1 VELAMYN
8 ALNLC
13 QPSIPP
19 RSILY
24 QLPPIGIGTHGV
36 ESLTSYINRLADAH
50 CLTPGALIV
59 EMIAPQVK
67 SGLVRQ
73 ITSRGLN
80 TLFNRSHT
88 LNGTGELA
96 YNFTQTLEALT
107 LRNDLRSLTL
117 LNWSDVL
124 LTRGFMRIHKA
135 WCPQCYHEWR
145 VLGKNSYDPLLWSIA
160 SVTVCHV
167 HQESLQ
173 DICPHC
179 HQNDLPLLTWQSRN
193 AYCSRCSGLLSS
205 NDFIPKTKTSNVN
218 SSRLDRWNLFVVE
231 SLGDLV
237 GFTSSSH
244 YPSKSQV
251 HQKILTAINKTT
263 AGNIAA
269 FAKLL
274 NLPKNTV
281 WGWYQNKSFPPIDS
295 LLKIIDLLNL
305 SLLEFLLNDI
315 DTLDLDIIGKTGV
328 SKKIGLKRKSPQK
341 FNSLL
346 VQETLLDMLDKPEDL
361 VLSIQEISSKLGYD
375 RRLLTRH
382 FPDLCREI
390 VLKRT
395 QAKKS
400 SHLKTIEDCCHEV
413 RTVTLTISERGEY
426 PTEALVSQSLSK
438 PSFLRYQQVRS
449 AFKDAQREV
458 TMKTSSSTYRRD
470 NASNI

>member
-218 SSRLDRWNLFVVE
+218 SSRLDSWNLFVVE

-315 DTLDLDIIGKTGV
+315 SLFCH
-328 SKKIGLKRKSPQK
+328 SP
-341 FNSLL
+341 
-346 VQETLLDMLDKPEDL
+346 E
-361 VLSIQEISSKLGYD
+361 
-375 RRLLTRH
+375 
-382 FPDLCREI
+382 
-390 VLKRT
+390 
-395 QAKKS
+395 
-400 SHLKTIEDCCHEV
+400 
-413 RTVTLTISERGEY
+413 
-426 PTEALVSQSLSK
+426 
-438 PSFLRYQQVRS
+438 
-449 AFKDAQREV
+449 
-458 TMKTSSSTYRRD
+458 
-470 NASNI
+470 